1 MKRKSYIVALF
12 FILMGIGS
20 SGLMAQSVKVVVAN
34 KKIKMGEQ
42 FEYKLVINGEA
53 NSYTTPDLK
62 DFIIHSGP
70 NKSLSMEWK
79 QGVKTVSSSYYWTLE
94 PKHIGKLRIGSS
106 NVKFANKTC
115 KSKSIRIK
123 VTQAQKTVAV
133 HVSNGQQKTMF
144 LTQFIYSA

>member
-1 MKRKSYIVALF
+1 MKRIPYIVALF

-20 SGLMAQSVKVVVAN
+20 SGFMAQSVKVVVAH

-53 NSYTTPDLK
+53 SSYTTPDLK

-70 NKSLSMEWK
+70 NKSLSMTWK
-79 QGVKTVSSSYYWTLE
+79 QGVQTVSMSYYWTLE
-94 PKHIGKLRIGSS
+94 PKHTGKSRIGSS
-106 NVKFANKTC
+106 SVKFANKTC

-123 VTQAQKTVAV
+123 VTQPQKTVAV
-133 HVSNGQQKTMF
+133 HNSKSQQKTMV
-144 LTQFIYSA
+144 LTHFMFIA